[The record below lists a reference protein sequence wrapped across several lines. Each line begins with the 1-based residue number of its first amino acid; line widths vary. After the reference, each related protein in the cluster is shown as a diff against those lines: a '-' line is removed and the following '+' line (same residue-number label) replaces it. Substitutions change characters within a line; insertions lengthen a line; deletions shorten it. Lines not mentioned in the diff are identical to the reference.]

1 MNKPM
6 PEMLTQTSVAKKL
19 QRPSVRASCEGQL
32 KHNRGIFFFLVDFVF
47 LVLVSIAATL
57 VMHMIHMFEWSFV
70 PTSLIG
76 MIAAMLVQTV
86 MAFAAAPLLG
96 SIETMVPSMIVA
108 MLSPMSICLLHLFGC
123 ESTWMM
129 AVVAGSGF
137 AIATFAVIQLYAR
150 SYARTLMSPAQRPQG

>member
-1 MNKPM
+1 MS
-6 PEMLTQTSVAKKL
+6 EMFTQTSVAKKP

-32 KHNRGIFFFLVDFVF
+32 KHNRGIFFFVVDFVF

-57 VMHMIHMFEWSFV
+57 AMHMIHMFEWSFV
-70 PTSLIG
+70 LTSLIG
-76 MIAAMLVQTV
+76 MAAAMLVQTV

-129 AVVAGSGF
+129 AAATGSGF
-137 AIATFAVIQLYAR
+137 AIGTFALIRLYAR
-150 SYARTLMSPAQRPQG
+150 SCAHTLMKPVQRRQG

>member
-1 MNKPM
+1 
-6 PEMLTQTSVAKKL
+6 MLEALTETVAAKKAH
-19 QRPSVRASCEGQL
+19 QARVRTVCEGRFRSS
-32 KHNRGIFFFLVDFVF
+32 RGMFFFAADFVF
-47 LVLVSIAATL
+47 LVLASIGATL
-57 VMHMIHMFEWSFV
+57 AMHMIHMLEWPFV
-70 PTSLIG
+70 LTSLVG

-129 AVVAGSGF
+129 AVVTGSGF
-137 AIATFAVIQLYAR
+137 AIGTFALIRLYAR
-150 SYARTLMSPAQRPQG
+150 FCAHTLLKPVQRRQG

>member
-1 MNKPM
+1 M
-6 PEMLTQTSVAKKL
+6 PEALTQTSVTKKPR
-19 QRPSVRASCEGQL
+19 RPSVRASCEGRL
-32 KHNRGIFFFLVDFVF
+32 KHNRAIFFFVVDFVF

-70 PTSLIG
+70 PMSLTG

-129 AVVAGSGF
+129 AVVTGSGF
-137 AIATFAVIQLYAR
+137 AIGTFALIRLYAR
-150 SYARTLMSPAQRPQG
+150 SCAHTLMKPVQRRQG

>member
-1 MNKPM
+1 M
-6 PEMLTQTSVAKKL
+6 PEVFTQAIDVTKPSKVHVRPTSEAPFKDNRRILFFVADL
-19 QRPSVRASCEGQL
+19 
-32 KHNRGIFFFLVDFVF
+32 VF
-47 LVLVSIAATL
+47 LVSAGIAATMA
-57 VMHMIHMFEWSFV
+57 MHMIHMLEWPFV

-76 MIAAMLVQTV
+76 MLAAMLVQTV

-96 SIETMVPSMIVA
+96 SIESMVPSMIVA

-129 AVVAGSGF
+129 AVVVGSGI

-150 SYARTLMSPAQRPQG
+150 SCARTLMSPAQRPQG